1 MVEHEIDTLGGL
13 LSATWELTTQVLR
26 LNPKAYEAILAVPD
40 GWRLAVSILIIAG
53 LSYTLG
59 QSVVLFANRVNRSHF
74 IFSLA
79 VSALTLAI
87 SVAFW
92 AFSIWFLAETLFG
105 ARQSFGAVMIAV
117 AISFAPYLFGFLIL
131 LPYLGNIIFYVLRIW
146 VFLAVVVG
154 GAVTFQLGFF
164 EALVCSALGWTILE
178 LLTRIP
184 ILRIKS
190 LDSWLWRV
198 TTGTDHQ
205 LQTDEIVNLYVD
217 EERSSAFGEGK
228 E

>member
-1 MVEHEIDTLGGL
+1 MAANNPGIAPKSQAFEVILVAPNGG
-13 LSATWELTTQVLR
+13 Q
-26 LNPKAYEAILAVPD
+26 LA
-40 GWRLAVSILIIAG
+40 LSILIIAG

-74 IFSLA
+74 IFSLV

-87 SVAFW
+87 SVGFW

-105 ARQSFGAVMIAV
+105 VCQSFVAVMTAV
-117 AISFAPYLFGFLIL
+117 AISFAPYLFGLFIL
-131 LPYLGNIIFYVLRIW
+131 LPYLGHIIFYILRIW
-146 VFLAVVVG
+146 VFLAVVIGVG
-154 GAVTFQLGFF
+154 VTFQIGFI
-164 EALVCSALGWTILE
+164 EALVCSTLGWIILE

-184 ILRIKS
+184 IFRIKS

-217 EERSSAFGEGK
+217 EEQSSALRED
-228 E
+228 EE